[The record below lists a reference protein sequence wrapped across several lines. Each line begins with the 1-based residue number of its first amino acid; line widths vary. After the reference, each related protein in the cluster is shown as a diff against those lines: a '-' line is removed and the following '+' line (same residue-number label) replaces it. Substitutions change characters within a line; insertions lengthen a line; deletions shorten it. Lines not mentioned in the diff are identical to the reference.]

1 MAQPLARQGLAL
13 VTLHSNLGIAFARY
27 LLKNTSLPVVFA
39 GGNPKYKTKEM
50 VLERLSDI
58 EGAPSR
64 LHYMYGD
71 PAQRKNAWDIRQYLR
86 QNFPQQSIRLLIA
99 LRGSSTFKSRYTN
112 FSGVTHQSI
121 LRHYQ
126 RTVIGHELLMN
137 GLNGFLPT
145 TEAFEVSETDNCKL
159 PAHAIWALRLG
170 RRASISQNTASVLP
184 TDHAASAAT
193 LQLTKSF
200 DNFLRWRCKGNAISV
215 AFHPGTKG
223 TSVRN
228 PGFDPED
235 VLSEDEAVEKI
246 MKVLTTM
253 PAEQARGRFW
263 DYNGE
268 EILP

>member
-1 MAQPLARQGLAL
+1 MAQPPARQGLAL
-13 VTLHSNLGIAFARY
+13 VILHSELGIAFAQY

-39 GGNPKYKTKEM
+39 GGSPKHKNKEL

-71 PAQRKNAWDIRQYLR
+71 PTPYSHWPRIAYERLERILAHNGSFRSLR
-86 QNFPQQSIRLLIA
+86 DGQLQAARA
-99 LRGSSTFKSRYTN
+99 
-112 FSGVTHQSI
+112 
-121 LRHYQ
+121 
-126 RTVIGHELLMN
+126 
-137 GLNGFLPT
+137 
-145 TEAFEVSETDNCKL
+145 
-159 PAHAIWALRLG
+159 AIWELRLG
-170 RRASISQNTASVLP
+170 RRASNSQNTASVLP
-184 TDHAASAAT
+184 PDHAASAAP

-200 DNFLRWRCKGNAISV
+200 DNFLRRRCKGNAISV
-215 AFHPGTKG
+215 AFHPSTKG

-235 VLSEDEAVEKI
+235 VLSEDEEVEKI

-253 PAEQARGRFW
+253 PADQARERFW

-268 EILP
+268 EVLP